1 MGKKSIFAALL
12 IIMTLRGRNITFAV
26 VGAILALAV
35 CLFTFGKRTKV
46 VEGIKKQTASIMKR
60 EYIPNQHIDLGQ
72 TLAFQQADSVHEQFR
87 KHFRMHYQTLGTATF
102 PDSSRILLIS
112 EPAPFFEMD
121 SLESIC
127 SKFTHETIS
136 KQIKTG
142 YDGRMTDILVVL
154 GNTTTENLNNLV
166 TKVSQHLY
174 LSDYK
179 PNAINLLADKKR
191 SYFTRENLDYQIS
204 LAEFDD
210 WFFQAAEEFIDDN
223 DSSKTITVNQMFRQK
238 RQGVFFS
245 KAPGL
250 VAWSIRRNSDLIE
263 QVRDIRQFA
272 LDADLILGALRDSTT
287 LVIIGRE
294 RELPLEIMPPLR
306 VETVLLIAS
315 ISAKE
320 LSQSLD
326 INDCMAG
333 KMADGRDWCPTYLSR
348 ELENT
353 ELGHLLTITDVL
365 LKDWSESGTIQEASY
380 HYPSPGYFPFDRP
393 LFQKLGL
400 SQLVYNW
407 NTANTMYAI
416 DLPEHTIY
424 TLNRTGALPVSYFN
438 SQESSQSVGSQY
450 ERQAGNYFANC
461 GNTDIARVVQYTAL
475 YQLFMDNG
483 IHYKGKLLHSAFPGN
498 KPYLLTK
505 PCRNLM
511 DLFKNMDDSQIEQFA
526 DTLARLHFEAY
537 GRKQVNKQMRENEDR
552 YNFSYTEENQQE
564 IYKDVNH
571 RQKQMLIT
579 EMRDVRNMLR
589 GLSEEN
595 YTKLAR
601 YLAYPRGTTIN
612 SRESYNRMMQ
622 ARKVN
627 NLLRTIGKNN
637 LKLVGLD
644 LARVKDYFVGNL
656 SKSGGRY
663 LKTPSVIITYNDM
676 LTTGGHNISSRIS
689 RVGSTTN
696 YKSSGG
702 STGTRAYPAPASKPA
717 ATQPSAGKPSGTG
730 KTPGTTKPSSSG
742 KSTSTAHK
750 TNAGAQSRS
759 IPSSG
764 TVRPRSSVVST
775 STRTTRG
782 FQ

>member
-1 MGKKSIFAALL
+1 
-12 IIMTLRGRNITFAV
+12 MTARARNIVLTGTGLV
-26 VGAILALAV
+26 LLMAI

-46 VEGIKKQTASIMKR
+46 VEGIKKQTATLMKR
-60 EYIPNQHIDLGQ
+60 EFIPDQHIDLGQ
-72 TLAFQQADSVHEQFR
+72 TMAYQQADSLHTQFR
-87 KHFRMHYQTLGTATF
+87 KHFRMHYQTIGTATF

-112 EPAPFFEMD
+112 EPAPFFEPD

-127 SKFTHETIS
+127 SKFTHETQQ
-136 KQIKTG
+136 KQVKFG
-142 YDGRMTDILVVL
+142 YDGRMTDIMVIL
-154 GNTTTENLNNLV
+154 GNTTRENLDNLV
-166 TKVSQHLY
+166 AKLSKQLY

-179 PNAINLLADKKR
+179 SNAIDLHADRKR
-191 SYFTRENLDYQIS
+191 SYFTKENLDYQIS

-210 WFFQAAEEFIDDN
+210 WFFQAAEEFIDIKDT
-223 DSSKTITVNQMFRQK
+223 SKTLTVNQMFQQK
-238 RQGVFFS
+238 RRGVFFS

-250 VAWSIRRNSDLIE
+250 VAWSIRRDSDLIK

-294 RELPLEIMPPLR
+294 RELPLEVMPPLR

-353 ELGHLLTITDVL
+353 ELGHLLTITDIL

-400 SQLVYNW
+400 NQLVYNW

-438 SQESSQSVGSQY
+438 SQENSQSVGAQY
-450 ERQAGNYFANC
+450 ERKAGNYFANC

-483 IHYKGKLLHSAFPGN
+483 IHYKGKLLHSAFPSN

-505 PCRNLM
+505 PCKNLL
-511 DLFKNMDDSQIEQFA
+511 DAFKNMEDAQIETFA
-526 DTLARLHFEAY
+526 DTLSRIHFETY
-537 GRKQVNKQMRENEDR
+537 GRKQVNKQMRENEER
-552 YNFSYTEENQQE
+552 YNFSYTEENE
-564 IYKDVNH
+564 RDIYQDVNM
-571 RQKQMLIT
+571 RQKQVLLS
-579 EMRDVRNMLR
+579 EMQGVRAMLR
-589 GLSEEN
+589 GLSEEQYN
-595 YTKLAR
+595 QLAR
-601 YLAYPRGTTIN
+601 YLAYPRGTTVN
-612 SRESYNRMMQ
+612 SQETYNRMMQ

-627 NLLRTIGKNN
+627 QMLRTIGKNN
-637 LKLVGLD
+637 LRLIGLD
-644 LARVKDYFVGNL
+644 LAKVKDYFVGNL

-676 LTTGGHNISSRIS
+676 VTTGGHNISSRIS

-696 YKSSGG
+696 YKAAGGSGG
-702 STGTRAYPAPASKPA
+702 GHSTPTAKPAVAKPTASKP
-717 ATQPSAGKPSGTG
+717 SGAGKAPAAS
-730 KTPGTTKPSSSG
+730 KPSSG
-742 KSTSTAHK
+742 STS
-750 TNAGAQSRS
+750 AGVKPAVARS
-759 IPSSG
+759 VPAGS
-764 TVRPRSSVVST
+764 VRPRSSVVS
-775 STRTTRG
+775 SGARTTRG
-782 FQ
+782 F